1 MPILIWRHGSEAIES
16 EGGPTAKRSR
26 NRKSEM
32 ESIMDLSIT
41 VNGVKFPNP
50 FLLGSG
56 PPGTNARVIAKSY
69 DAGWGGAVAKTISLE
84 SAKVVNVVP
93 RYGKLRSKTSGEV
106 IGFENIELISDRPI
120 EVWLDEF
127 RQIKKEYPHHVL
139 VASIMEEY
147 EKSRWQELTRMVQDT
162 GVDAFEL
169 NFSCPHGMTE
179 RRMGSEM
186 GEHPDLTE
194 EVTSWVTEVAKI
206 PVWAK
211 MTPNITNIKEP
222 ALAAVRGGA
231 VGISA
236 INTILSVIGVDL
248 NTLRPM
254 PTVEGHTV
262 PGGYSSQ
269 AVKPIALRMVSQ
281 LALGLPK
288 DVSVSGI
295 GGIETSHDAIEFF
308 LLGSS
313 TVQICTGVM
322 LHGVKMIDELREGL
336 AKFLTDKGFNSVQEI
351 VGKSLEYFSTHM
363 DLVQKMKAAKRTKA
377 GEASRDNEWAQKDIT
392 EKTAELTSN

>member
-1 MPILIWRHGSEAIES
+1 
-16 EGGPTAKRSR
+16 
-26 NRKSEM
+26 
-32 ESIMDLSIT
+32 MDLSIT
-41 VNGVKFPNP
+41 VNGIKFPNP

-69 DAGWGGAVAKTISLE
+69 DAGWGGAVAKTVSLE
-84 SAKVVNVVP
+84 SNKVVNVVP
-93 RYGKLRSKTSGEV
+93 RYGKLRSRNNGEV

-120 EVWLDEF
+120 EVWLEEF
-127 RQIKKEYPHHVL
+127 RQIKKDYPDHVL
-139 VASIMEEY
+139 IASIMEEY
-147 EKSRWQELTRMVQDT
+147 DKGRWQELTRVVQDT

-179 RRMGSEM
+179 RKMGSEM

-194 EVTSWVTEVAKI
+194 EVTGWVTEVAKI

-222 ALAAVRGGA
+222 AMAAVRGGA
-231 VGISA
+231 NGISA
-236 INTILSVIGVDL
+236 INTILSVIGVNL
-248 NTLRPM
+248 ETLRPM
-254 PTVEGHTV
+254 PTVEGYTV

-281 LALGLPK
+281 LALSLPK
-288 DVSVSGI
+288 GTSVSGI
-295 GGIETSHDAIEFF
+295 GGIETAHDAIEFM
-308 LLGSS
+308 LLGAS

-322 LHGVKMIDELREGL
+322 LQGVKMVDELKEGL
-336 AKFLTDKGFNSVQEI
+336 EGFMTNKGFSSVQEI
-351 VGKSLEYFSTHM
+351 VGKSLPYFSTHM
-363 DLVQKMKAAKRTKA
+363 DLVSRMKEAKRHKA
-377 GEASRDNEWAQKDIT
+377 GEAARDNEWAQKDIT

>member
-1 MPILIWRHGSEAIES
+1 
-16 EGGPTAKRSR
+16 
-26 NRKSEM
+26 
-32 ESIMDLSIT
+32 MDLSIT
-41 VNGVKFPNP
+41 VNGIRFPNP

-69 DAGWGGAVAKTISLE
+69 EAGWGGAVAKTVSLE

-93 RYGKLRSKTSGEV
+93 RYGKLRSPSTGEV

-127 RQIKKEYPHHVL
+127 RQIKKEYPDHIL
-139 VASIMEEY
+139 IASIMEEY
-147 EKSRWQELTRMVQDT
+147 SKERWQELTRRVQDT
-162 GVDAFEL
+162 GVDGFEL

-179 RRMGSEM
+179 RKMGSEM

-211 MTPNITNIKEP
+211 MTPNITNIREP
-222 ALAAVRGGA
+222 SLAAVRGGA

-254 PTVEGHTV
+254 PTVEGYTV

-281 LALGLPK
+281 LALGLPNG
-288 DVSVSGI
+288 VTVSGI
-295 GGIETSHDAIEFF
+295 GGIERAHDAIEFF
-308 LLGSS
+308 LLGAS
-313 TVQICTGVM
+313 TVQSCTGVM
-322 LHGVKMIDELREGL
+322 LHGVKMIDELKAGL
-336 AKFLTDKGFNSVQEI
+336 EKFLVDKGFSSVQEI
-351 VGKSLEYFSTHM
+351 IGKSLQYFSTHM

-392 EKTAELTSN
+392 EKTQELTSN

>member
-1 MPILIWRHGSEAIES
+1 
-16 EGGPTAKRSR
+16 
-26 NRKSEM
+26 
-32 ESIMDLSIT
+32 MDLSIN
-41 VNGVKFPNP
+41 VNGIKFPNP

-69 DAGWGGAVAKTISLE
+69 DAGWGGAVAKTVSLE
-84 SAKVVNVVP
+84 SSKVVNVVP
-93 RYGKLRSKTSGEV
+93 RYGKLRSRNNGEV

-127 RQIKKEYPHHVL
+127 RQVKKEYPKHVL
-139 VASIMEEY
+139 IASIMEEY
-147 EKSRWQELTRMVQDT
+147 SKERWQELTRVVQDT
-162 GVDAFEL
+162 GVDGLEL

-179 RRMGSEM
+179 RKMGSEM

-194 EVTSWVTEVAKI
+194 EVTGWVKEVAKI

-222 ALAAVRGGA
+222 SHAAVRGGA
-231 VGISA
+231 DGISA
-236 INTILSVIGVDL
+236 INTILSVIGVNLD
-248 NTLRPM
+248 TLRPM
-254 PTVEGHTV
+254 PTVEGYTV

-281 LALGLPK
+281 LALALPK
-288 DVSVSGI
+288 EVSISGI
-295 GGIETSHDAIEFF
+295 GGIETAHDAIEFM
-308 LLGSS
+308 LLGAS

-322 LHGVKMIDELREGL
+322 LKGVKMVDELRDGL
-336 AKFLTDKGFNSVQEI
+336 AKFMTDKGFSSVEEI
-351 VGKSLEYFSTHM
+351 VGKSLPYFSTHM
-363 DLVQKMKAAKRTKA
+363 DLVSRMKQAKRHKA
-377 GEASRDNEWAQKDIT
+377 GEAARDNEWAQKDIT

>member
-1 MPILIWRHGSEAIES
+1 
-16 EGGPTAKRSR
+16 
-26 NRKSEM
+26 
-32 ESIMDLSIT
+32 MDLSIT
-41 VNGVKFPNP
+41 VNGMNFPNP

-56 PPGTNARVIAKSY
+56 PPGTNARVITKSY
-69 DAGWGGAVAKTISLE
+69 EAGWGGAVAKTISLE

-93 RYGKLRSKTSGEV
+93 RYGKLRSRVSGEV

-127 RQIKKEYPHHVL
+127 RQIKKEYPHHIL
-139 VASIMEEY
+139 IASIMEEY
-147 EKSRWQELTRMVQDT
+147 SKERWQELTRLVQDT
-162 GVDAFEL
+162 GVDGFEL

-179 RRMGSEM
+179 RKMGSEM

-194 EVTSWVTEVAKI
+194 EVTRWVTEVSRI

-211 MTPNITNIKEP
+211 MTPNITNIKESS
-222 ALAAVRGGA
+222 LAAVRGGA

-248 NTLRPM
+248 KTLRPM
-254 PTVEGHTV
+254 PTVEGYTV

-281 LALGLPK
+281 LALGIP
-288 DVSVSGI
+288 DGVSVSGI
-295 GGIETSHDAIEFF
+295 GGIERSHDAIEFF
-308 LLGSS
+308 LLGAS

-322 LHGVKMIDELREGL
+322 LHGVKMIDELKEGL
-336 AKFLTDKGFNSVQEI
+336 ETFLVDKGFTSVQEI
-351 VGKSLEYFSTHM
+351 IGKSLSYFSTHM
-363 DLVQKMKAAKRTKA
+363 ELVQKMKAAKRTKA

>member
-1 MPILIWRHGSEAIES
+1 
-16 EGGPTAKRSR
+16 
-26 NRKSEM
+26 
-32 ESIMDLSIT
+32 MDLSIT
-41 VNGVKFPNP
+41 VNGIKFPNP

-69 DAGWGGAVAKTISLE
+69 DAGWGGAVAKTVSLE
-84 SAKVVNVVP
+84 SSKVVNVVP
-93 RYGKLRSKTSGEV
+93 RYGKMRSRSNGEV

-120 EVWLDEF
+120 DVWLEEF
-127 RQIKKEYPHHVL
+127 RQIKKDYPDHVL
-139 VASIMEEY
+139 IASIMEEY
-147 EKSRWQELTRMVQDT
+147 NKERWQELTRLVQNT

-179 RRMGSEM
+179 RKMGSEM
-186 GEHPDLTE
+186 GEHPDLAE
-194 EVTSWVTEVAKI
+194 EVTGWVTEVSKI

-211 MTPNITNIKEP
+211 MTPNITNIREP
-222 ALAAVRGGA
+222 AQAAVAGGA

-236 INTILSVIGVDL
+236 INTILSVIGVNLD
-248 NTLRPM
+248 TLRPM
-254 PTVEGHTV
+254 PTVEGYTV

-281 LALGLPK
+281 LALALPK
-288 DVSVSGI
+288 NVSISGI
-295 GGIETSHDAIEFF
+295 GGIETAHDAIEFL

-322 LHGVKMIDELREGL
+322 LHGVKMIDELKEGL
-336 AKFLTDKGFNSVQEI
+336 AKFMSDKGFATLQDV
-351 VGKSLEYFSTHM
+351 VGKSLPYFSTHM
-363 DLVQKMKAAKRTKA
+363 DLVQRMKEAKRHKA

-392 EKTAELTSN
+392 EKTAELTSD

>member
-1 MPILIWRHGSEAIES
+1 
-16 EGGPTAKRSR
+16 
-26 NRKSEM
+26 
-32 ESIMDLSIT
+32 MDLSIT
-41 VNGVKFPNP
+41 VNGIKFPNP

-56 PPGTNARVIAKSY
+56 PPGTNARVIAKSF
-69 DAGWGGAVAKTISLE
+69 DAGWGGAVAKTVSLE

-93 RYGKLRSKTSGEV
+93 RYGKLRSRTSGEV

-127 RQIKKEYPHHVL
+127 RQIKKDYPRHIL
-139 VASIMEEY
+139 IASIMEEY
-147 EKSRWQELTRMVQDT
+147 EKSRWQELTRLVQDT
-162 GVDAFEL
+162 GVDGFEL

-179 RRMGSEM
+179 RMMGSEM

-254 PTVEGHTV
+254 PTVEGHSV

-281 LALGLPK
+281 LAIGLPQG
-288 DVSVSGI
+288 VSVSGI
-295 GGIETSHDAIEFF
+295 GGIETAHDAIEFF

-322 LHGVKMIDELREGL
+322 LHGVKLIDELQGGL
-336 AKFLTDKGFNSVQEI
+336 AKFMTDKGFTSLPEI
-351 VGKSLEYFSTHM
+351 VGLSLQYFSTHM
-363 DLVQKMKAAKRTKA
+363 ELVQKMKAAKRTKA